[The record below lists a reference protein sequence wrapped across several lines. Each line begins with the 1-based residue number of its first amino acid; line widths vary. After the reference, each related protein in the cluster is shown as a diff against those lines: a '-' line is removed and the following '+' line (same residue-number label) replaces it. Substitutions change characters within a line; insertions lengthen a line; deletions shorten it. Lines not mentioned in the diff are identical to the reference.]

1 MLGDINKL
9 FVFKSLL
16 TMPIDILPLHLMQ
29 TFLPIIWIFTEGE
42 GDGIKF
48 RLPFK
53 IFSTLM
59 YLSTLA
65 WLGLKIQLL
74 PVFLSNIIFVLI
86 LLWSLVIH
94 IWLRVTVQASAYYP
108 TLYSPWN
115 KQFTHNSRHQAKM
128 GLVISVFFILASP
141 FYFCFMIRILQGASI
156 MNVSSSL
163 FLLLISVQRG
173 AEVKV

>member
-1 MLGDINKL
+1 MTQNYFDLHYYVVTFKVDTSQLHITFFIRMNGDINVLWMSCFIIEHNSK
-9 FVFKSLL
+9 VKN
-16 TMPIDILPLHLMQ
+16 MPSIYQP
-29 TFLPIIWIFTEGE
+29 
-42 GDGIKF
+42 
-48 RLPFK
+48 
-53 IFSTLM
+53 
-59 YLSTLA
+59 

-74 PVFLSNIIFVLI
+74 SAFMSNIIFVLI

-108 TLYSPWN
+108 TLHSPWN
-115 KQFTHNSRHQAKM
+115 KKFTHNSRHQAKM
-128 GLVISVFFILASP
+128 GLVISVFFILTSP

>member
-1 MLGDINKL
+1 MTQNYFDLHYY
-9 FVFKSLL
+9 VVTFKVDTSQ
-16 TMPIDILPLHLMQ
+16 LHI
-29 TFLPIIWIFTEGE
+29 TFFYKNEWG
-42 GDGIKF
+42 
-48 RLPFK
+48 
-53 IFSTLM
+53 TLM
-59 YLSTLA
+59 CSEFLALLLSTILKWKICQSLCIHQP
-65 WLGLKIQLL
+65 WLVLKIQLPSL
-74 PVFLSNIIFVLI
+74 FLSIIIFVLI
-86 LLWSLVIH
+86 LPWSLVIH

-108 TLYSPWN
+108 TLHSPWN